1 LKILITG
8 GKSIQ
13 ALKLVKAYPEDQVIL
28 ADYGEMPS
36 FPSATYQFISLGA
49 QNNEVI
55 AHNLL
60 TICLDEAVDAIIPL
74 HQFETEEVLKSAV
87 LFEEFNIRVISPLAD
102 QVIVNARPGN

>member
-1 LKILITG
+1 MKILITG

-13 ALKLVKAYPEDQVIL
+13 ALKLVKAYSNDQVVL

-36 FPSATYQFISLGA
+36 FPSATYLFISLGA

-60 TICLDEAVDAIIPL
+60 TICLDEGIDAIVPL
-74 HQFETEEVLKSAV
+74 HQFEANEVLKSAV
-87 LFEEFNIRVISPLAD
+87 LFEEFNIAVITPMPD
-102 QVIVNARPGN
+102 QVIK

>member
-1 LKILITG
+1 MKILITG
-8 GKSIQ
+8 GKSLQ

-36 FPSATYQFISLGA
+36 FPSATYRFISLGV
-49 QNNEVI
+49 QNDEVI

-74 HQFETEEVLKSAV
+74 HRLEADELLKSKI
-87 LFEEFNIRVISPLAD
+87 LFDEYNITVITPLLD
-102 QVIVNARPGN
+102 QLIS

>member
-1 LKILITG
+1 MKILITG

-36 FPSATYQFISLGA
+36 FPSATYRFISLGV
-49 QNNEVI
+49 QNDEVI

-74 HQFETEEVLKSAV
+74 HRLEADELLKSKI
-87 LFEEFNIRVISPLAD
+87 LFDEYNITVITPLLD
-102 QVIVNARPGN
+102 QLIS

>member
-1 LKILITG
+1 MKILITG

-13 ALKLVKAYPEDQVIL
+13 ALKLVKAYYDDKVIL

-36 FPSATYQFISLGA
+36 FPSTTYSFISLGI
-49 QNNEVI
+49 QNNEVV

-74 HQFETEEVLKSAV
+74 YKFEVDEVLKTSV
-87 LFEEFNIRVISPLAD
+87 LFDEFKITVILPLPD
-102 QVIVNARPGN
+102 YVII

>member
-1 LKILITG
+1 MKILITG

-36 FPSATYQFISLGA
+36 FPSATYRFISLGA
-49 QNNEVI
+49 QNDEVI

-74 HQFETEEVLKSAV
+74 HRLEADELLKSKI
-87 LFEEFNIRVISPLAD
+87 LFDEYNITVITPLLD
-102 QVIVNARPGN
+102 QLIS